1 MLIWLLFAVSS
12 VLNFRPD
19 TGGRRWTLIQVASS
33 ITLRGETGA
42 VFPSAAQTPA
52 WSIWSVPCAAQGSS
66 PPVFHKSADLAA
78 PAVCA
83 FPTQAAQAARSLTG
97 ALSLGVARL
106 FPSVVPASVSASAS
120 RVRVCAFSPPR
131 PQPQSPPAQ
140 VGCQRPVSRRDPPSG
155 CRPSRLSGGL

>member
-52 WSIWSVPCAAQGSS
+52 CSLWSVPCAAQGSS
-66 PPVFHKSADLAA
+66 PPVFHKSADSAA
-78 PAVCA
+78 PAFCA

-131 PQPQSPPAQ
+131 PQSPPGPC
-140 VGCQRPVSRRDPPSG
+140 VLPRPLPADVDHPESQEAFG
-155 CRPSRLSGGL
+155 